1 MVLRLKTRESRSPPG
16 PPSTGISDQGSEK
29 HAAVT
34 SFAIHAALRWHLIP
48 VICPLSCI
56 AAGWSSPVARQAHN
70 LKVAGSNPAPATSL
84 INELEIEKTKKIEQN
99 PLTQSLHKTL
109 RRRHP

>member
-56 AAGWSSPVARQAHN
+56 GAGWSSPVARQAHN
-70 LKVAGSNPAPATSL
+70 LKVVGSNPTPATKTQKGPRRGPSAFL
-84 INELEIEKTKKIEQN
+84 RGTEI
-99 PLTQSLHKTL
+99 L
-109 RRRHP
+109 RGN